1 MALNWKSGRLQ
12 AGKLRHRIDI
22 VKVSPVQDSTG
33 GVNFSVGIVYANVWA
48 SVETL
53 SGMETFGAQSM
64 VSAVSHQIIIRY
76 IAGAPGYVIGQTYA
90 AGQLTKDINGYL
102 QQVQAPGGIATIT
115 DNDSWNETEGMYTE
129 DGNPSIGTFTW
140 LNLGPAPPY
149 TGVTAAMQVWFQG
162 RQFQITSVFNP
173 DERNKMLCL
182 MCTEINDSRQQLQN
196 NQPGGLG

>member
-76 IAGAPGYVIGQTYA
+76 IASAPGYVIGQTYA

-149 TGVTAAMQVWFQG
+149 TGVTSAMQVWFQG

>member
-129 DGNPSIGTFTW
+129 DGNPSIGTFAW

-149 TGVTAAMQVWFQG
+149 TGVTSAMQIWFQG

>member
-1 MALNWKSGRLQ
+1 MALNWKSGQLQ

-149 TGVTAAMQVWFQG
+149 TGVTSAMQVWFQG

>member
-53 SGMETFGAQSM
+53 SGTETFGAQSM

-149 TGVTAAMQVWFQG
+149 TGVTSAMQIWFQG